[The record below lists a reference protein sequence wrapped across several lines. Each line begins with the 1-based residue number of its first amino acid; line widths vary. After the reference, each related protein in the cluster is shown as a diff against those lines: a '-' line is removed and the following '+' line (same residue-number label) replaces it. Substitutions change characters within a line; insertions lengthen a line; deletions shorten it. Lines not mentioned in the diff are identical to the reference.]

1 MQVKGLSPLIYP
13 EKIEQIIFAGAE
25 IILTKDKLSFEN
37 FNSSVRYTELIFSSM
52 EKAELVMNRKR
63 P

>member
-25 IILTKDKLSFEN
+25 IILTKEKLSFEN
-37 FNSSVRYTELIFSSM
+37 FNSSVRYTELIFPSM
-52 EKAELVMNRKR
+52 EKAE
-63 P
+63 